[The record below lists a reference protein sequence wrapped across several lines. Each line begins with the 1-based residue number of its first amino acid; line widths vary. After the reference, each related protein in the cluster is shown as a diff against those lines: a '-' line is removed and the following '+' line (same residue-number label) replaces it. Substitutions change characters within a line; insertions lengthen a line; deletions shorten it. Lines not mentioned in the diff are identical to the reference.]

1 MHHQQ
6 KVGRPRAAL
15 GTMHAVTWAQQP
27 HARGVPVNAHMVTST
42 VGVSQGVTKLLR
54 PPPGQ
59 LGLAV
64 GVWRWPGLAHGDRHE
79 LRSGKQ
85 LQEVGGLLQ
94 LSPNPP
100 CSPAGDWLKSLLQLW
115 GLSQPCPHKGPA
127 PSSKLSTF
135 CPLKT
140 HGRCCLQPG
149 FAGEQEEAERR
160 VGSVGTATCGV
171 SSAAAPALGAKPDS
185 QAQALGGHEAP
196 VPLG

>member
-15 GTMHAVTWAQQP
+15 GTIHAVTWAQQP
-27 HARGVPVNAHMVTST
+27 HTGGVPVNAHVVTST

-94 LSPNPP
+94 LSP
-100 CSPAGDWLKSLLQLW
+100 SPS
-115 GLSQPCPHKGPA
+115 
-127 PSSKLSTF
+127 
-135 CPLKT
+135 
-140 HGRCCLQPG
+140 
-149 FAGEQEEAERR
+149 
-160 VGSVGTATCGV
+160 
-171 SSAAAPALGAKPDS
+171 
-185 QAQALGGHEAP
+185 
-196 VPLG
+196 